1 MGQLRCVDGSV
12 LSVQAVA
19 CRDSAGQPYEI
30 TLRLARNSVPFAAVG
45 QRCGYQFSELSERVS
60 AARLDP
66 EQAAAWPDPDDRF
79 PGAGGGPAAG
89 CLPGDQE
96 YFTLRS
102 RDRSD
107 LPGAGELRCVL
118 RSSAVWQGECMGT
131 GHHREVSSQLQHG
144 QQGQHGHQ
152 GAHGFAGQHPGFQN
166 AEAQAGGIAQAPRP
180 SAVPGQRSWPARRAA
195 GGPGRWHLS
204 RRAFIEAWGDGGVG
218 VRAVLTSAEL
228 VAFLDTVLTGPE
240 NPESAG
246 AGASAGSVP
255 AEGRSEAGSAMA
267 GVPADT
273 VVDQALAADGQA
285 VIKPPG
291 GMAVLLRWQRG
302 RVPDGIARSRL
313 PALRA
318 AARGDAGPSGD
329 PAARRSDVRR

>member
-19 CRDSAGQPYEI
+19 CRDSAGRPYEI

-45 QRCGYQFSELSERVS
+45 QRCGYQFSELAERVS

-79 PGAGGGPAAG
+79 PGARGGPEAG
-89 CLPGDQE
+89 CLPGEHE

-118 RSSAVWQGECMGT
+118 RSTAVWHGECPGT
-131 GHHREVSSQLQHG
+131 GHHRDATSHLHQGQHGQHG
-144 QQGQHGHQ
+144 QQGQHG
-152 GAHGFAGQHPGFQN
+152 AHGFAGHEPLLQNALLQNAQLQN
-166 AEAQAGGIAQAPRP
+166 AEPQGGGVAQAPGP
-180 SAVPGQRSWPARRAA
+180 QAVPGQRISPARRPA
-195 GGPGRWHLS
+195 GGPGRWHLT
-204 RRAFIEAWGDGGVG
+204 RRAFIEAWGDDGVG

-228 VAFLDTVLTGPE
+228 VAFLDTVLREPE

-246 AGASAGSVP
+246 AGAAGSVP
-255 AEGRSEAGSAMA
+255 AAGRPVNGPAVA

-273 VVDQALAADGQA
+273 AVNQTLAADGLA
-285 VIKPPG
+285 VTKPPG
-291 GMAVLLRWQRG
+291 GTAVLLRWQRG

-313 PALRA
+313 PAL
-318 AARGDAGPSGD
+318 
-329 PAARRSDVRR
+329 